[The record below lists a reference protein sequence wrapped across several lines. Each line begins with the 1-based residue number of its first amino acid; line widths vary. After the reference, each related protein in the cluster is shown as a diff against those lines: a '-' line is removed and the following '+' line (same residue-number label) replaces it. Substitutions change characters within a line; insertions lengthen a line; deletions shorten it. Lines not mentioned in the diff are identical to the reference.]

1 MAIGLRRRKILRLFL
16 FEGIILGLVG
26 GTAGALIGWGLSLMI
41 SAIGIPMPPPPGM
54 DEGFD
59 AEFLVTGALAAN
71 GFLLAVGAATF
82 ATLYPAWKASHLR
95 IVDALRRGR

>member
-1 MAIGLRRRKILRLFL
+1 
-16 FEGIILGLVG
+16 
-26 GTAGALIGWGLSLMI
+26 
-41 SAIGIPMPPPPGM
+41 M